1 MQPAT
6 STTPT
11 SQATVKR
18 PLLLLILDGWG
29 YRQPAPDNAIS
40 NANTP
45 NWDQLWAGGAHT
57 LLQTSGLAV
66 GLPEGQM
73 GNSEVGHMNIGAG
86 RVVYQDYTRIDKAI
100 ADGDFEKNAVL
111 LEAIDKSAN
120 AHLHIMGL
128 LSPGGIHSHEEQF
141 FATIR
146 LAKSRG
152 ISKIVVHAFLDGRD
166 TPPRSALASINKLEE
181 LLKEIPGA
189 RIGSIC
195 GRYYAMDRD
204 QRWDRIERTWNMLV
218 NVDAPFSCKTAKDAL
233 EAAYERGENDEF
245 VQPSLIEACPP
256 IATGDSVIFIN
267 FRADRARQLSQAFVA
282 DNFSGFKRNPPRL
295 ASFVSMT
302 EYLKGL
308 PTKVAFPPIE
318 LHEVFGELI
327 AARGLQQL
335 RAAET
340 EKYAHVTFFFN
351 GGREQAFTG
360 EERKLIPSPKVA
372 TYDLQ
377 PQMNAPLLEEALV
390 KAISSARYDVI
401 IANVAN
407 PDMVGHSGKLSAAIA
422 AVEAVDVLLGG
433 VWQAIQAADGTLLI
447 TADHGNV
454 EQMMDQQSGQ
464 AHTAHTT
471 NPVPFLYAGYTGK
484 LKTAGSLR
492 DIAPTMLSLLEI
504 ETPAVMSGSNLILD
518 QQK

>member
-1 MQPAT
+1 MQP
-6 STTPT
+6 STNTT
-11 SQATVKR
+11 LSKQTAVKR

-29 YRQPAPDNAIS
+29 HRQPAPDNAIS

-45 NWDQLWAGGAHT
+45 NWDRLWAGGAHT

-73 GNSEVGHMNIGAG
+73 GNSEVGHTNIGAG
-86 RVVYQDYTRIDKAI
+86 RIVYQDYTRIDKAI

-111 LEAIDKSAN
+111 LEAIDKSTAG
-120 AHLHIMGL
+120 HLHIMGL

-146 LAKSRG
+146 LAHARG
-152 ISKIVVHAFLDGRD
+152 INKIVVHAFLDGRD

-181 LLKEIPGA
+181 LLEEIPGA
-189 RIGSIC
+189 QIGSIC

-204 QRWDRIERTWNMLV
+204 QRWDRIERAWNMLV
-218 NVDAPFSCKTAKDAL
+218 SGDAPFSFNNAADAL
-233 EAAYERGENDEF
+233 AAAYERGENDEF
-245 VQPSLIEACPP
+245 VQPSLIQACPP
-256 IATGDSVIFIN
+256 IATGDSIIFIN
-267 FRADRARQLSQAFVA
+267 FRADRARQLSQAFLA
-282 DNFSGFKRNPPRL
+282 DSFTGFKHSPPEL

-302 EYLKGL
+302 QYIKGL
-308 PTKVAFPPIE
+308 PAKVAFPPLE
-318 LHEVFGELI
+318 LHQVFGELI
-327 AARGLQQL
+327 AAQGLLQL

-351 GGREQAFTG
+351 GGREQAFAG
-360 EERKLIPSPKVA
+360 EDRKLIPSPKVA

-377 PQMNAPLLEEALV
+377 PQMNAPLLEAALV
-390 KAISSARYDVI
+390 EAISSAKYDVI

-422 AVEAVDVLLGG
+422 AVEAVDVLLAG
-433 VWQAIQAADGTLLI
+433 VWQAIKAADGTLLI

-454 EQMMDQQSGQ
+454 EQMSDAHSGQ
-464 AHTAHTT
+464 AHTAHTA
-471 NPVPFLYAGYTGK
+471 NPVPFLYAGFKGE

-492 DIAPTMLSLLEI
+492 DIAPTMLTLLGM
-504 ETPAVMSGSNLILD
+504 ETPSVMTGSNLILD